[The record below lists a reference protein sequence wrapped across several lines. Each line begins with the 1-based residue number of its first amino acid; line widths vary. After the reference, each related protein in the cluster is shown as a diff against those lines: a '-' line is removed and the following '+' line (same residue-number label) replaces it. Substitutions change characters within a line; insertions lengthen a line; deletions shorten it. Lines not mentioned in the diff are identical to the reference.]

1 MGELVEEFSIGQC
14 RVIPARSVIAR
25 GDMRISLEPKVMAVL
40 VSLHE
45 RKGEVVE
52 RITLL
57 DEIWNDDEA
66 ADDSLTRAISL
77 LRKAFSSLDTISYI
91 ETIPKKGYRLKPTR
105 SNLDR
110 TLPAPAPQH
119 SIAVLPFVDL
129 SQEHNQGHFA
139 DGMTEEILNTL
150 THMPEVAVVGRTSS
164 FAVDTKRNTAQR
176 IGAALNVDYLLEGSL
191 RKSDNRLRITARLV
205 QSSDG
210 HQLWS
215 EIYDG
220 EIRDIFDF
228 QDRIARSI
236 STELTKILGVATTT
250 LPETRFT
257 RNPDAYSLFLQG
269 RELVHQLN
277 GQTTIPSGIRFLEK
291 AITVDPEFTDAY
303 AWLALAHFILPEFSR
318 TPTWQKHFN
327 LSGQALDRALALDPS
342 CSMALLVKALRTA
355 HGGDFDKALTVY
367 EQAVTLDPSNIET
380 MAGFGLGLMSI
391 GLHEQA
397 RPYWERII
405 EQDPLCG
412 IWHTTYG
419 GLLLSAGEFDKAEAA
434 FRRSFEL
441 GFGAA
446 AFGVSHRMAE
456 RGAADAAIEFMEENF
471 DGLAPIEQA
480 ELRWSLVRRL
490 VYQAYLKKKPL
501 ATKIVGTALKK
512 RLNNRKAQ
520 PTAASVIG
528 FLFLGDAESYMRN
541 ILEKPNSYIGYTVAR
556 IWEPTTESENIRMHR
571 DFRAFAERL
580 GLPRAWNRYGW
591 PEGISP
597 WMPDTK
603 EPVADISEQGHLVG
617 V

>member
-1 MGELVEEFSIGQC
+1 M
-14 RVIPARSVIAR
+14 PARNVIAR
-25 GDMRISLEPKVMAVL
+25 GDKRISLEPKVMAVL
-40 VSLHE
+40 ECLRE
-45 RKGEVVE
+45 RQGEVVE

-77 LRKAFSSLDTISYI
+77 LRKAFSSLDNNSYI
-91 ETIPKKGYRLKPTR
+91 ETIPKKGYRLKPALSRPGGPSRATSPVR
-105 SNLDR
+105 
-110 TLPAPAPQH
+110 

-129 SQEHNQGHFA
+129 SPENSQGHFA

-150 THMPEVAVVGRTSS
+150 THMPKVAVVGRTSS
-164 FAVDTKRNTAQR
+164 FAVDTDRKTAQQ

-191 RKSDNRLRITARLV
+191 RTSDNRLRITARLV
-205 QSSDG
+205 QSTDG

-215 EIYDG
+215 ETYDG
-220 EIRDIFDF
+220 DIGDIFNF

-236 STELTKILGVATTT
+236 SNELARILGLANTT
-250 LPETRFT
+250 LPATRFT
-257 RNPDAYSLFLQG
+257 RNPEAYALFLQG

-277 GQTTIPSGIRFLEK
+277 GQTTIPSGIHLLEK

-318 TPTWQKHFN
+318 TPTWQMHFD
-327 LSGQALDRALALDPS
+327 LSGKALDRALALDPNS
-342 CSMALLVKALRTA
+342 SMALLVKALRLA
-355 HGGDFDKALTVY
+355 YRGELDKSLIVY
-367 EQAVTLDPSNIET
+367 EQAVTLDPNNVET

-419 GLLLSAGEFDKAEAA
+419 GLLLSAGEFEKAEAA

-456 RGAADAAIEFMEENF
+456 RGEADAAIEFMEANF

-480 ELRWSLVRRL
+480 ELRWSPVRRL
-490 VYQAYLKKKPL
+490 VYQAYLKKSRFAKM
-501 ATKIVGTALKK
+501 IVRAALKS
-512 RLNNRKAQ
+512 RLNDRKAQ
-520 PTAASVIG
+520 PTAASTIG
-528 FLFLGDAESYMRN
+528 FLFLGDPESYMRN

-556 IWEPTTESENIRMHR
+556 IWEPTAESESIRTHK
-571 DFRAFAERL
+571 DFRSFAERL
-580 GLPRAWNRYGW
+580 GLPRAWNKYGW
-591 PEGISP
+591 PESVSP
-597 WMPDTK
+597 WISQAPELRNDMPGR
-603 EPVADISEQGHLVG
+603 GHLVG

>member
-1 MGELVEEFSIGQC
+1 MGNLVVEFLIGQC
-14 RVIPARSVIAR
+14 RVIPARNVIAL
-25 GDMRISLEPKVMAVL
+25 GDKRISLEPKVMAVL
-40 VSLHE
+40 ESLNQ
-45 RKGEVVE
+45 RQGEVVE

-77 LRKAFSSLDTISYI
+77 LRKAFSSLDNISYI
-91 ETIPKKGYRLKPTR
+91 ETIPKKGYRLKPAFSR
-105 SNLDR
+105 SSM
-110 TLPAPAPQH
+110 TSHAPSPLR

-129 SQEHNQGHFA
+129 SPENNQGHFA
-139 DGMTEEILNTL
+139 DGMTEEILNAL
-150 THMPEVAVVGRTSS
+150 THMPDVAVVGRTSS
-164 FAVDTKRNTAQR
+164 FAVRTDRKTAPE

-191 RKSDNRLRITARLV
+191 RTSDNQLRITARLA

-215 EIYDG
+215 ETYDG
-220 EIRDIFDF
+220 DIGDIFNF

-236 STELTKILGVATTT
+236 SDELARMLGIATTT
-250 LPETRFT
+250 LPATRFT
-257 RNPDAYSLFLQG
+257 RNPEAYALFLQG

-277 GQTTIPSGIRFLEK
+277 GQTTIPSGIRLLEK
-291 AITVDPEFTDAY
+291 AIAVDPEFTDAY

-318 TPTWQKHFN
+318 TRTWQMHFD
-327 LSGQALDRALALDPS
+327 LSGKALDQALALDPNS
-342 CSMALLVKALRTA
+342 SMALLVKALRLA
-355 HGGDFDKALTVY
+355 YCGELDKSLTVY
-367 EQAVTLDPSNIET
+367 EQAVTLDPNNIET

-391 GLHEQA
+391 GLHERA

-419 GLLLSAGEFDKAEAA
+419 GLLLSAGEFEKAEAA

-456 RGAADAAIEFMEENF
+456 RGAADAAIEFMEANF
-471 DGLAPIEQA
+471 DGLAPTEQA
-480 ELRWSLVRRL
+480 ELRWSPVRRL
-490 VYQAYLKKKPL
+490 VYQAYLKKNPF
-501 ATKIVGTALKK
+501 ATRIVRAALKS

-528 FLFLGDAESYMRN
+528 FLFLGDAESYMQN

-556 IWEPTTESENIRMHR
+556 IWEPTAESENVRMHR
-571 DFRAFAERL
+571 NFRAFAERL
-580 GLPRAWNRYGW
+580 GLPRAWNKYGW
-591 PEGISP
+591 PENISP
-597 WMPDTK
+597 WISDDK
-603 EPVADISEQGHLVG
+603 EPVADMPERGQLVRA
-617 V
+617 